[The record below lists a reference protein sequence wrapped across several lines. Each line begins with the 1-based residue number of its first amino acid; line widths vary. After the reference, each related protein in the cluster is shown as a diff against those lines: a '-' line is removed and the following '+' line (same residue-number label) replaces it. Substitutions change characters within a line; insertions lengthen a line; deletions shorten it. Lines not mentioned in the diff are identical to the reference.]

1 MAHLFLGVLVEQF
14 GDCDFLPLAFA
25 LAEVAPDFRSTYNNL
40 LVLEARDLL
49 EWFLSPDRDVHYLEI
64 QRIILLVVIV
74 GIDDGL
80 AVLSL
85 NFSALLLITKIALG
99 LALGGELNKVH
110 FDRSVGFGVD
120 DVRLDHVGR
129 SHVDGLQLI

>member
-1 MAHLFLGVLVEQF
+1 MGYLFLRVLVEQF

-25 LAEVAPDFRSTYNNL
+25 LAEVAPNFRPTYYHL
-40 LVLEARDLL
+40 LVLEARDLFK
-49 EWFLSPDRDVHYLEI
+49 WFLSPDRDVHYLEI

-74 GIDDGL
+74 RIDDGL

-85 NFSALLLITKIALG
+85 NFSALLLIAKIALG
-99 LALGGELNKVH
+99 LAFGRELYKVH

-129 SHVDGLQLI
+129 SHVDCS